1 MKMNEE
7 SKKVYTNPIRTQTA
21 MGGRVKEV
29 DTKLPSKVKNSQIT
43 ETLTEALNKF
53 QQENINAVKANDN
66 PFYKSTYADLTS
78 VINAVNQ
85 GAKFGLCFS
94 QQVHYK
100 NQILDKQIVETY
112 KDGST
117 KQTGGQTITRD
128 IYVKTSIYHVKDEMQ
143 IECDVPVLI
152 NNAEKDNPQ
161 KMGSAITYAK
171 RYGLQALFGL
181 GQDDDANEATG
192 LNDKKGN
199 KNG

>member
-1 MKMNEE
+1 MNEE
-7 SKKVYTNPIRTQTA
+7 TKMTTKPII
-21 MGGRVKEV
+21 MK
-29 DTKLPSKVKNSQIT
+29 PKNSEIT

-53 QQENINAVKANDN
+53 QQLNINAVKANDN
-66 PFYKSTYADLTS
+66 PFFKSTYADLTS

-100 NQILDKQIVETY
+100 NLILDKQIVETY

-152 NNAEKDNPQ
+152 NSAE
-161 KMGSAITYAK
+161 
-171 RYGLQALFGL
+171 
-181 GQDDDANEATG
+181 
-192 LNDKKGN
+192 
-199 KNG
+199 

>member
-1 MKMNEE
+1 MNEE
-7 SKKVYTNPIRTQTA
+7 SKKEILTQPIQTGTA
-21 MGGRVKEV
+21 IAGRVKEI
-29 DTKLPSKVKNSQIT
+29 KIKPKNSELT

-53 QQENINAVKANDN
+53 QQLNINAVKANDN
-66 PFYKSTYADLTS
+66 PFFKSTYADLTS

-100 NQILDKQIVETY
+100 NLILDKQINETY
-112 KDGST
+112 KDGTVKTTS
-117 KQTGGQTITRD
+117 GQSVTRD

-192 LNDKKGN
+192 LNDKKG
-199 KNG
+199 KQNG

>member
-1 MKMNEE
+1 MELLMKKEE
-7 SKKVYTNPIRTQTA
+7 SKKIYTGPITGASGYAR
-21 MGGRVKEV
+21 GGV
-29 DTKLPSKVKNSQIT
+29 DKTPKGAELT

-53 QQENINAVKANDN
+53 QQLNINAVKANDN
-66 PFYKSTYADLTS
+66 PFFKSTYADLTS

-100 NQILDKQIVETY
+100 NLILDKQINETY
-112 KDGST
+112 KDGTVKTTS
-117 KQTGGQTITRD
+117 GQSVTRD

-192 LNDKKGN
+192 LNDKKG
-199 KNG
+199 KQNG

>member
-1 MKMNEE
+1 MNEE
-7 SKKVYTNPIRTQTA
+7 SKKEIFTQPIQTGA
-21 MGGRVKEV
+21 SGTGKIGTVKPMKIKPKGSE
-29 DTKLPSKVKNSQIT
+29 IT
-43 ETLTEALNKF
+43 ETLTQALNKF
-53 QQENINAVKANDN
+53 QQENINALKSNDN

-100 NQILDKQIVETY
+100 NLILDKQIVETY

-192 LNDKKGN
+192 LNDKKG
-199 KNG
+199 KQNG

>member
-1 MKMNEE
+1 MKKEE
-7 SKKVYTNPIRTQTA
+7 SKKIYTGPITGASGYAR
-21 MGGRVKEV
+21 GGV
-29 DTKLPSKVKNSQIT
+29 DKTPKGAELT

-53 QQENINAVKANDN
+53 QQLNINAVKANDN
-66 PFYKSTYADLTS
+66 PFFKSTYADLRS

-100 NQILDKQIVETY
+100 NLILDKQINETY
-112 KDGST
+112 KDGTVKTTS
-117 KQTGGQTITRD
+117 GQSVTRD

-192 LNDKKGN
+192 LNDKKG
-199 KNG
+199 KQNG